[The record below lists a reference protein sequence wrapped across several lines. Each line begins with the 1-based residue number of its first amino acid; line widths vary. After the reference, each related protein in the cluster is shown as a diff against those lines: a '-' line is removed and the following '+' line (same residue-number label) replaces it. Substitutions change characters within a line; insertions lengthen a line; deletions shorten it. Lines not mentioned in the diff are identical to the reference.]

1 VFPLLLRTL
10 EERRT
15 SLAVALGHAGC
26 ARGPTE
32 PARVGVGDLSV
43 VLVILDAAGAPYL
56 GAYGNPFATS
66 PNVDALARNGAVLFE
81 RAYAQS
87 AWTLP
92 SAASLLTGPPAAGR
106 RRR

>member
-1 VFPLLLRTL
+1 MFPLLLRTL

-56 GAYGNPFATS
+56 GAYGNPS
-66 PNVDALARNGAVLFE
+66 DR
-81 RAYAQS
+81 
-87 AWTLP
+87 
-92 SAASLLTGPPAAGR
+92 GR
-106 RRR
+106 RLGARASGCEPLGVVIATGTLDTQIPVGSVTLSIR